1 MRPFDRLDLLPNPL
15 FPRFLRPALLIGC
28 ALPCLAIASPV
39 LAQQLN
45 EPQTPISAPD
55 APMPQSADQIG
66 FSADALQY
74 DSNSEIVT
82 ASGAV
87 QLLRDGNR
95 LRADRIVWNRTSGK
109 VEAIGN
115 VSVTDPEGNIA
126 YGDRFDVTDTLKDG
140 VVDNML
146 LVLQSGG
153 RLAANTGTR
162 VNGVYTL
169 NRAAYTGCAV
179 EDSAGCPK
187 EPTWQINAVKVVYD
201 PVRERVSYT
210 NANIELFGLPLI
222 PLPGLSHP
230 VGEGGSSGL
239 LMPNL
244 RYDRT
249 NGFEIAVPYYFK
261 LAPNRD
267 VTVTPHVFTNSL
279 PMLEANFRHLYD
291 RGAYQ
296 ITGFATYGSRVAT
309 SDAATGTTPAA
320 SQKDLRGYLD
330 ASGGLQLTPEW
341 SVDGSIRVA
350 SDRTFLRRYDISRD
364 DRLRST
370 LGVQRIGED
379 SYFSLRGWAV
389 QTLRA
394 GDSQGQTPI
403 ALPVIDYRLRV
414 KDPVLGGVLQLQA
427 NTLAITRTHGQDTQR
442 AFAGA
447 EWNLRTLTG
456 LGQEVTFTGYLRG
469 DVYHSSDNAQ
479 TSTVSYRGQPGWQ
492 ARGIAAAAVDVR
504 WPFMGEAFGGVQRIA
519 PRIQIVASPKLANLS
534 LPNEDARAVD
544 LEDSNL
550 FALNRFAGYDRFED
564 STRITY
570 GLEYSLALP
579 DFSLQSIVGQSYR
592 LNSRTSI
599 LPDGT
604 GLSDRTSDIVGRT
617 TVRYKDFV
625 SLTHRFRLDKD
636 HLSVRRNEIDATIG
650 SKATYAMVG
659 YLRLNRNA
667 LTALEDLQDREE
679 VRLGGRIQFARF
691 WSVFGSTVVDL
702 TDANESPLS
711 VADGYEPV
719 RHRLGIAYEDDCL
732 TLGITWRRDY
742 QANGDARK
750 GNGFQL
756 RLAFRNIGI

>member
-1 MRPFDRLDLLPNPL
+1 MRPDLLAIPPVSL
-15 FPRFLRPALLIGC
+15 SLRPALLIGS
-28 ALPCLAIASPV
+28 ALSCLAITAPAI
-39 LAQQLN
+39 AQQLN

-55 APMPQSADQIG
+55 APVPASDDQIG

-82 ASGAV
+82 ASGGV

-95 LRADRIVWNRTSGK
+95 LRADKVVWNRTSGK

-115 VSVTDPEGNIA
+115 VSVTDPDGNIA

-153 RLAANTGTR
+153 RLAAATGTR
-162 VNGVYTL
+162 TNGIYTL
-169 NRAAYTGCAV
+169 NRAAYTGCVV
-179 EDSAGCPK
+179 EDSDGCPK

-201 PVRERVSYT
+201 PTRERVTYT

-230 VGEGGSSGL
+230 VGEGGGSGL
-239 LMPNL
+239 MVPNL
-244 RYDRT
+244 RYDRN
-249 NGFEIAVPYYFK
+249 NGFEVALPYYFK

-267 VTVTPHVFTNSL
+267 LTVTPHVYTNSL
-279 PMLEANFRHLYD
+279 PMLEAGFRHLYD

-296 ITGFATYGSRVAT
+296 ITGYATYGSRVAT
-309 SDAATGTTPAA
+309 GDSSGTTPAA
-320 SQKDLRGYLD
+320 SEKDPRFYLD

-341 SVDGSIRVA
+341 SVDGSIRFA

-370 LGVQRIGED
+370 LGAQRIGQN

-403 ALPVIDYRLRV
+403 ALPVIDYRLRL
-414 KDPVLGGVLQLQA
+414 KDPLLGGVLQLQA

-442 AFAGA
+442 AFTAA

-456 LGQEVTFTGYLRG
+456 MGQEVTFTGYLRG
-469 DVYHSSDNAQ
+469 DAYHSSDNRLTTTA
-479 TSTVSYRGQPGWQ
+479 SYAGNPGWQ
-492 ARGIAAAAVDVR
+492 ARGIAAAAVDMR
-504 WPFMGEAFGGVQRIA
+504 WPFIGEAFGGVQRIA

-570 GLEYSLALP
+570 GLEYSLSLP

-617 TVRYKDFV
+617 TVRYKDFI
-625 SLTHRFRLDKD
+625 SFTHRFRLDKD
-636 HLSVRRNEIDATIG
+636 HLAVRRNELDATVG
-650 SKATYAMVG
+650 SRNTYAMVG

-667 LTALEDLQDREE
+667 LAALEDLQDREE
-679 VRLGGRIQFARF
+679 LRLGGRVQFARF

-702 TDANESPLS
+702 TDGKEDPLS
-711 VADGYEPV
+711 IADGYEPV

-732 TLGITWRRDY
+732 SLGITWRRDY